1 MLAAAR
7 RRTLTRRSDSP
18 QLRTATVPRNYR
30 LIMTSDDLGDEVA
43 PYPVFYVPW
52 GLTPEEMARRA
63 AAWIRQQ
70 PGTPLVFFPTKQN
83 YDANQLLNRLTADI
97 PRGTER
103 NIWGSGWQRG
113 PVLAAWPTKR
123 MLQML
128 TDELATSVT
137 ALCVLEWGEPAWQCG
152 WLTAR
157 RARSVVDGSVHGGGS
172 VQLDPVVEVAMRH
185 LGARVN
191 HANDLDGIYDKRDAV
206 ETLQVLHRAGYR
218 FDVETLCTWALA
230 NGFSGREVERLR
242 EYAVGVQ
249 RGKRF
254 QLRAGRALRP
264 DIVEIWKRDA
274 AQGRDV

>member
-1 MLAAAR
+1 
-7 RRTLTRRSDSP
+7 
-18 QLRTATVPRNYR
+18 
-30 LIMTSDDLGDEVA
+30 MTSDDLRDEA
-43 PYPVFYVPW
+43 SPYPVFYVPW

-63 AAWIRQQ
+63 AAWIRQE

-157 RARSVVDGSVHGGGS
+157 RARSVVDGSIHGGS
-172 VQLDPVVEVAMRH
+172 AMQLDPVVEVAMRD
-185 LGARVN
+185 LSARVN
-191 HANDLDGIYDKRDAV
+191 HGNGLVGIHDKRDAV

-242 EYAVGVQ
+242 EYAEGVQ
-249 RGKRF
+249 QGKRF
-254 QLRAGRALRP
+254 QLRAGRVLRP
-264 DIVEIWKRDA
+264 DIIEIWKRDA
-274 AQGRDV
+274 AQGGDA